1 MGTGI
6 TVEAARA
13 GVASMT
19 GRGRKV
25 CGWRDGWRNGR
36 VFFFFFFLVAF
47 ALAFSRGVRPSA
59 GAARASRDFHSPDWC
74 FDGRD
79 VHLLAR
85 QVF

>member
-1 MGTGI
+1 MWL
-6 TVEAARA
+6 ERWLEER
-13 GVASMT
+13 SSF
-19 GRGRKV
+19 
-25 CGWRDGWRNGR
+25 
-36 VFFFFFFLVAF
+36 FFFFFFLVAF